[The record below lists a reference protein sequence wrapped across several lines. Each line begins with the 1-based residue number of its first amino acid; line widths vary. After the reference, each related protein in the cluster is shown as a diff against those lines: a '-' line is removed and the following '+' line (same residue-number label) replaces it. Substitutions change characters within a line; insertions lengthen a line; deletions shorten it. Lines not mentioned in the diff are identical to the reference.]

1 MTLWSRWA
9 ERGKIKGSNFYI
21 GIGKKIHKNHY
32 TKKVNFMW
40 RPWGRFENIF
50 IEQVWIES
58 FLFHNTQ
65 QSILGSHAQF
75 IYTLYFQIVNIKKT
89 NTVKKWYKV
98 PVKFFFVLNFVDRV
112 HNWHILMR
120 GRSHFQTLITIQG
133 QSSLYKYIGNH
144 QSLSLSIFFI

>member
-1 MTLWSRWA
+1 MTLWFRWV

-65 QSILGSHAQF
+65 KSTLGSHAQF
-75 IYTLYFQIVNIKKT
+75 IYTLYFQTVNIKKT

-98 PVKFFFVLNFVDRV
+98 PVQIFFVLNFVDRV
-112 HNWHILMR
+112 HNCHILMR
-120 GRSHFQTLITIQG
+120 GRSHFKTLITTQR

-144 QSLSLSIFFI
+144 QSLS

>member
-1 MTLWSRWA
+1 MTLWSRWV

-65 QSILGSHAQF
+65 KSILGSHAQF
-75 IYTLYFQIVNIKKT
+75 IYTLYFQIVNIKRT

-98 PVKFFFVLNFVDRV
+98 PVKFFCFKFCWPRTQLTY
-112 HNWHILMR
+112 LMR
-120 GRSHFQTLITIQG
+120 GRSHFQTLITTQR

-144 QSLSLSIFFI
+144 QSLR

>member
-1 MTLWSRWA
+1 MTLWSRWV

-65 QSILGSHAQF
+65 KSTLGSHAQF

-98 PVKFFFVLNFVDRV
+98 PVKFFCFKFCWPRAQLTYFDERAQPFSNF
-112 HNWHILMR
+112 N
-120 GRSHFQTLITIQG
+120 
-133 QSSLYKYIGNH
+133 NH
-144 QSLSLSIFFI
+144 SETKLSI